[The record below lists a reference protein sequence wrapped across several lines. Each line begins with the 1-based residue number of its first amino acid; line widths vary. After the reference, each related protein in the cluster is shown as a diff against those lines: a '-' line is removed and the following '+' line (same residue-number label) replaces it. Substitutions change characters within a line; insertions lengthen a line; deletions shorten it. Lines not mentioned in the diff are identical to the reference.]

1 MDKVIT
7 ELAFVIKLSKGD
19 AVPLA
24 RESGRR
30 SVVSM

>member
-7 ELAFVIKLSKGD
+7 KIAFVIKLSKGD

-24 RESGRR
+24 RESGTAGDRL
-30 SVVSM
+30 